1 MTHCERIVERFQRD
15 TGFAP
20 SSLLFLGYAGSK
32 AHGTYVPPTDSD
44 AIDDVD
50 VLGVYLP
57 PRDYTIGLRASE
69 HWITAWEEMDV
80 AAYSLHKYAR
90 LCLKGNPNVLGSL
103 WLRQEDILFSDP
115 IFAHL
120 RGNRD
125 LFAHKG
131 VYTAFAGYAN
141 GQMTRMT
148 SYTPAIQKEIDDLTE
163 WLGNAGWLVSEIMD
177 GRPLPMPK
185 GISADKANEWAARLK
200 HLRAKYHA
208 AYMGEKRRGLVLRY
222 GYDTKNAAHLIRLLL
237 MCREFMDT
245 GEMQVFRTEDAGML
259 RDIKSGKWDLEA
271 VKFKAEE
278 LFGACRE
285 ARDRSRLPDGPDEA
299 LVSRL
304 VANITMYKLRQEY
317 EGEREITP

>member
-1 MTHCERIVERFQRD
+1 MTHLGRILERFRND
-15 TGFAP
+15 TGFRA

-32 AHGTYVPPTDSD
+32 AHGTYVPPEDPD

-57 PRDYTIGLRASE
+57 PRDYTIGLRSSE
-69 HWITAWEEMDV
+69 HWIAAWEEMDV

-103 WLRQEDILFSDP
+103 WLRQEDVLFSDP

-141 GQMTRMT
+141 SQLVRMT

-163 WLGNAGWLVSEIMD
+163 WLGDVGWLVSEIMD
-177 GRPLPMPK
+177 GRSLPMPR
-185 GISADKANEWAARLK
+185 GVPAEKANEWAARLK

-208 AYMGEKRRGLVLRY
+208 AYLGEKRRGLVLRH

-237 MCREFMDT
+237 MCVGFLDT
-245 GEMQVFRTEDAGML
+245 GEMQVYRTEDAGML

-271 VKFKAEE
+271 VKNYADH
-278 LFGACRE
+278 LFRACRE
-285 ARDRSRLPDGPDEA
+285 ARDLSRLPDGPPEA

-317 EGEREITP
+317 AGEREITP